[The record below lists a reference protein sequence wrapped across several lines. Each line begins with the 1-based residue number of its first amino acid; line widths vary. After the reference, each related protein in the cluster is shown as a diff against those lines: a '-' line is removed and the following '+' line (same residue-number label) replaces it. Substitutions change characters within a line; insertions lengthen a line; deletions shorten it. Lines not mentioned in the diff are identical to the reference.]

1 MSPDAGTCGVLGDG
15 KPPRLRLEGR
25 WRAWANPTRVL
36 LAVFSRPLSR
46 YLSLLDRPPGLCLWC
61 ADRMSSTRRTLFVL
75 SLHRPTLHGEDERRQ
90 ASTAHHAPGKNC
102 WKWMPSPRSRS
113 WPESISLVGP
123 ACPLRA
129 SRRSTSLCFHSNRAE
144 LGQTGQGS
152 SRSPAWGQGRK
163 PAARRDFD
171 QLEHRQASC
180 CPCGFS
186 PDLWRSE
193 SLGYTL
199 SEGEQGHAK
208 SSKDLHSRV

>member
-46 YLSLLDRPPGLCLWC
+46 SLSLLDRPAGLCLWC

-90 ASTAHHAPGKNC
+90 ASTAHHPPGKNC

-123 ACPLRA
+123 ACPVRA
-129 SRRSTSLCFHSNRAE
+129 SRRSTSLCFHSKRAE

-180 CPCGFS
+180 CPCGFC
-186 PDLWRSE
+186 
-193 SLGYTL
+193 
-199 SEGEQGHAK
+199 
-208 SSKDLHSRV
+208 V